1 MANLFRAQW
10 YRLFCRPSTAILLLV
25 MAALAGLVAVQFTA
39 SWTDCR
45 TFRAVLGRASVVEV
59 CGPFVGLFLAAF
71 FADDFQ
77 QGTVRGL
84 MVGKGSRRAWGSAAL
99 VLAVLV
105 AAGVLLMEAVVT
117 GVAYGAMGGAPVA
130 LDGRELALWWL
141 TATLLIT
148 AFTMLATLAAIL
160 VPANPSAAAI
170 IAATLLT
177 SGLGFWFCQAAAL
190 SLPSPVGAFVKQE
203 VLPLSL
209 TQIRLNLLNGLPI
222 EPWWLAD
229 GALVIAAAT
238 AAIVVVMTRKELR

>member
-84 MVGKGSRRAWGSAAL
+84 MVGKGSRRAWGGA
-99 VLAVLV
+99 VLALTMLL
-105 AAGVLLMEAVVT
+105 AAGTLLMEAVVT
-117 GVAYGAMGGAPVA
+117 GAVYGTMGGVPVA
-130 LDGRELALWWL
+130 FDGGELALWWL
-141 TATLLIT
+141 TATLIIT

-160 VPANPSAAAI
+160 VPANPLAAAI

-177 SGLGFWFCQAAAL
+177 SGLGFWFCQAAVL
-190 SLPSPVGAFVKQE
+190 SLPSPVGVFVEQE

-229 GALVIAAAT
+229 GALVIAAAMVAIT
-238 AAIVVVMTRKELR
+238 AVMARKELR

>member
-59 CGPFVGLFLAAF
+59 CGPFLGLFLAAF
-71 FADDFQ
+71 IADDFQ
-77 QGTVRGL
+77 QGTGRGL
-84 MVGKGSRRAWGSAAL
+84 MAGKGSRRAWGGATLAL
-99 VLAVLV
+99 TMLL
-105 AAGVLLMEAVVT
+105 AAGALLMEAVVT
-117 GVAYGAMGGAPVA
+117 GAVYGAMGGAPVA
-130 LDGRELALWWL
+130 FDGGELALWWL
-141 TATLLIT
+141 MATLIIT

-160 VPANPSAAAI
+160 VPANPLTAAI

-190 SLPSPVGAFVKQE
+190 SLPSPVGVFVEQE

-229 GALVIAAAT
+229 AALVIVVATVAIMAAMA
-238 AAIVVVMTRKELR
+238 RKELR